1 MLRGARAKHPI
12 QSGKQSRVFSSSL
25 EGTPKRIC
33 LCLANDSAYP
43 APGFMRVAILVL
55 LIVVLTGVGSPRS
68 IDAKPPGDPL
78 DGYAVFGDLTTK
90 EASTKARKMAETD
103 FAQNVYRIFV
113 AGKPVGPNA
122 HDDYLLKKYGVQV
135 TSIAGCLI
143 SDGIAGAK
151 DGYNS
156 TMKPLL
162 NRKFGRDIFKE
173 AEEANR
179 K

>member
-1 MLRGARAKHPI
+1 
-12 QSGKQSRVFSSSL
+12 
-25 EGTPKRIC
+25 
-33 LCLANDSAYP
+33 
-43 APGFMRVAILVL
+43 MRFATLVL
-55 LIVVLTGVGSPRS
+55 LIVVLAGVGPVIS
-68 IDAKPPGDPL
+68 IDAKPPGDAV
-78 DGYAVFGDLTTK
+78 DGYAMFGDLTK
-90 EASTKARKMAETD
+90 EGASKKARDMAKTD

-113 AGKPVGPNA
+113 AGKPAAPNA
-122 HDDYLLKKYGVQV
+122 YEGYLTNKYGVQV

-143 SDGIAGAK
+143 SEGIEGAM

-162 NRKFGRDIFKE
+162 NRKFGHDIFKE